1 VTTPTAEPAIDLRQ
15 VFKTYGRR
23 VQALQ
28 GVDLHVRRGEVF
40 GLLGPNGAGKSTL
53 VKIIMTVVRATRVE
67 GTVLGRSVGH
77 KPTLARVG
85 YLPENH
91 RFPKYLTGRQ
101 VLDFFAAL
109 AKVDRATRRRRSAEL
124 LDVVGM
130 TQWADTKI
138 ATYSKGMLQRV
149 GLAQALVHDPDLVM
163 LDEPT
168 DGVDP
173 VGRRDILD
181 ILGRLRGQG
190 RTVFVNSHALSELES
205 ICDRVAI
212 LVKGRVA
219 KQGTL
224 DELTV
229 ARQRYEIDVATDD
242 PLNGR
247 QRVRDAV
254 PATWKESV
262 EVPAAPFPPALPAA
276 APLPMNYPS
285 VAAMPAMAPRPVPI
299 DRGTL
304 ADGLRIELAGL
315 TLRIETTDPA
325 AVQGVIDALRRAG
338 LVIRRVQPVR
348 PSLEDLFLAAVTD
361 PGTGRASTPG
371 AALSTARI
379 SQGARP

>member
-1 VTTPTAEPAIDLRQ
+1 MTNPSAEPAIDLRQ

-28 GVDLHVRRGEVF
+28 GVDLRVHRGEVF

-53 VKIIMTVVRATRVE
+53 VKIIMTVVRPTRVE
-67 GTVLGRSVGH
+67 GTVLGHPVGH
-77 KPTLARVG
+77 KPTLAHVG

-109 AKVDRATRRRRSAEL
+109 AKVDRATRRRRTAEL
-124 LDVVGM
+124 LDMVGM

-149 GLAQALVHDPDLVM
+149 GLAQALVHEPELVM

-205 ICDRVAI
+205 ISDRVAI

-229 ARQRYEIDVATDD
+229 ARQRYEIDVATED

-247 QRVRDAV
+247 QRVRAAV
-254 PATWKESV
+254 PAVWKESV
-262 EVPAAPFPPALPAA
+262 EVPAAPFPPVLPSG
-276 APLPMNYPS
+276 APPPLHYAGFNMGP
-285 VAAMPAMAPRPVPI
+285 AMPPRMIPV

-304 ADGLRIELAGL
+304 RDGPRVELAGL

-325 AVQGVIDALRRAG
+325 AVQGVIDALRGAG
-338 LVIRRVQPVR
+338 LIIRRVQSVR
-348 PSLEDLFLAAVTD
+348 PSLEDLFLDTVID
-361 PGTGRASTPG
+361 PGTGRAFTPG
-371 AALSTARI
+371 ATLSKAPAM
-379 SQGARP
+379 QGARP